1 MDTGIT
7 IAKCDVDQCNIP
19 VEVYHIPTIKLYP
32 AHKKNAPVEY
42 FDKLTDLGQ
51 YVVFIKEEGSRRKR
65 VQRTNSPSLSRGAK
79 NKFLGLGRKK

>member
-7 IAKCDVDQCNIP
+7 IAKCNVDQHNVP

-42 FDKLTDLGQ
+42 FDKLTDTEQ
-51 YVVFIKEEGSRRKR
+51 YYIFIKEERRMKRVPRINSSSTSRRVTTAALKL
-65 VQRTNSPSLSRGAK
+65 NK
-79 NKFLGLGRKK
+79 NK

>member
-1 MDTGIT
+1 MDTDIT
-7 IAKCDVDQCNIP
+7 IAKCNVDEYNVP

-51 YVVFIKEEGSRRKR
+51 YFVFIKEERSRRKR
-65 VQRTNSPSLSRGAK
+65 VQRTNARSPSREAK
-79 NKFLGLGRKK
+79 NNFLGFGKRK

>member
-7 IAKCDVDQCNIP
+7 IAKCNVDQHNVP

-42 FDKLTDLGQ
+42 FDKLTDIEQ
-51 YVVFIKEEGSRRKR
+51 YCIFIKEERRMKR
-65 VQRTNSPSLSRGAK
+65 VQRINSPSTPRRVTTKALKS
-79 NKFLGLGRKK
+79 NKKR